1 MSLLTVSA
9 LLVLMP
15 TSNALTA
22 SAAGTTY
29 SIAYVEDK
37 GEWRYQENS
46 DFDEDKS
53 HHDAD
58 DIASEIRDGDLLV
71 IYGNTDH
78 SGSFDI
84 PVSLSNLTILGAQ
97 AYVVVTTNG
106 VTDFYA
112 SYNSI
117 ASVAGNIQN
126 AYVYDHA
133 QVTFNGNIGYLEVNA
148 HPDSYA
154 LATCTGTVGHVL
166 GHYDGTVYYDVY
178 NVAAGKLEIEE
189 MTLETEAQY
198 YSTTPGAAPAT
209 TQETASQSNTTSGNT
224 STSSS
229 ASTSQADSDE
239 YDDVPKTG
247 ESPVVFWLLG
257 IAVASFAGSRALKKA

>member
-1 MSLLTVSA
+1 M
-9 LLVLMP
+9 
-15 TSNALTA
+15 
-22 SAAGTTY
+22 
-29 SIAYVEDK
+29 
-37 GEWRYQENS
+37 
-46 DFDEDKS
+46 
-53 HHDAD
+53 
-58 DIASEIRDGDLLV
+58 LV
-71 IYGNTDH
+71 IYGNEEH

-189 MTLETEAQY
+189 MTLETEAKY
-198 YSTTPGAAPAT
+198 YSTTPGAAPAASSQT
-209 TQETASQSNTTSGNT
+209 TTAPNASTANTTTNTAPSTNSQST
-224 STSSS
+224 
-229 ASTSQADSDE
+229 ADE

-247 ESPVVFWLLG
+247 ESPVIFWLLG
-257 IAVASFAGSRALKKA
+257 IAVASLAGSRALKRV